1 MLNLLNLLNIAK
13 LTLTFQVFE
22 KVTQL
27 ILKKVN
33 SEREEMESRSGARND
48 LEKTTSTDDTMELMS
63 AVSYG
68 HNLRPMTSMPMPS
81 PTPSNQARGSPQVQ
95 AKAVSSIKTNIKA
108 ATQVHPY
115 QRN

>member
-1 MLNLLNLLNIAK
+1 LLK

-68 HNLRPMTSMPMPS
+68 HNLRPMTYPMPMPS